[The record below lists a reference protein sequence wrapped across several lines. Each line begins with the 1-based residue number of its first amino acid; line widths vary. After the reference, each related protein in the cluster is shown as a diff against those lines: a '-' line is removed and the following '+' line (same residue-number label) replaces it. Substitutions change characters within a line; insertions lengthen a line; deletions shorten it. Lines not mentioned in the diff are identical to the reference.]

1 MYKYSQFGEA
11 NSIGLDLAIK
21 VGYLLSELRFDPYLT
36 PQFRDLTNNITKQN
50 FIAKFDRKIRLKI
63 PTVYDEPY
71 FSRYYKHFLFF
82 NLYISSSEYFILF
95 YKI

>member
-63 PTVYDEPY
+63 PTAPY
-71 FSRYYKHFLFF
+71 MTNLIFQDITSIFFFSTFT
-82 NLYISSSEYFILF
+82 
-95 YKI
+95 